1 MRQSL
6 KVLLCTLILGGL
18 VSLGCTK
25 KEGTVGT
32 TAQNAA
38 PAPAA
43 VPAVT
48 AASPAPPAPSGASVD
63 TTSKLA
69 AAEWAIKQDSIKS
82 DPDGQWAV
90 SATASSTYG
99 DAKGTASWSA
109 NQVTGLPNVD
119 KYGDDGNAWA
129 PKTQD
134 GGIEWLDVKFPKPV
148 HATEIRVR
156 ESCGS
161 GAVIK
166 VELFD
171 EQGMAHTAWA
181 GNDLTTELN
190 YLIVKVPKTEYK
202 TDRVKVTLA
211 TNVIPGWNEIDAV
224 QLVGKDQ

>member
-1 MRQSL
+1 MKKFLQ
-6 KVLLCTLILGGL
+6 VFLCTLILGGL
-18 VSLGCTK
+18 VSLGCK
-25 KEGTVGT
+25 QKEGTVGT

-43 VPAVT
+43 LSAATT
-48 AASPAPPAPSGASVD
+48 AGQAPPAPAGASVD

-69 AAEWAIKQDSIKS
+69 AAEWAIKQDAIKN

-90 SATASSTYG
+90 SATASSSYG
-99 DAKGTASWSA
+99 DAQGDAGWSA

-119 KYGDDGNAWA
+119 KFGDDAKAWA
-129 PKTQD
+129 PKTRD
-134 GGIEWLDVKFPKPV
+134 AGIEWLDVKFPKPV
-148 HATEIRVR
+148 HAVEIRVR
-156 ESCGS
+156 ESFGS

-171 EQGMAHTAWA
+171 EQGAARTAWA
-181 GNDLTTELN
+181 GNDPTTGLN
-190 YLIVKVPKTEYK
+190 YLIVRFPKTEYK
-202 TDRVKVTLA
+202 TSHVKLTLA